1 MFTTETHGGGVAAA
15 GMDGQGLIGGQGV
28 AGIEKT
34 MKWKLFFFIGSLI
47 VLVTGVSCTLFWTV
61 APAQFMT
68 TLFLLLFGVLMVVL
82 DFPIPNPTQRDWPN
96 LVSIR
101 DHCYK
106 FVLFMTRF
114 MGRGMW
120 YLFLATMVFAAL
132 WDTNISWTLYLVPGV
147 VGCSC
152 FVERPWWLY
161 LKEHCCY
168 LISMQLDKARN
179 ILLREKGLL
188 NAPFNHQSTS
198 ASQIEDDNPVPAK
211 FALQE
216 FNYWVT
222 PGLMLMGLSLLQKLH
237 LGHNRLARID
247 SLESCTQLEELM
259 VPHQQPPVEA
269 PLQFCPTSIAA
280 ISSTLNVLNTAGN
293 RLEDLQELTPLRL
306 TTLDLS
312 ENKIRQV
319 GELKDVIS
327 GDVLR
332 RVNLQGN
339 PFAFHERRYRTA
351 VVLCSTAIEEIDGRE
366 VLPQE
371 RDFVRRLDEQK
382 RKLNAQRKKHLNRA
396 ATDGRPRNLGAMPDK
411 GSGRQL
417 KPAEG
422 ESWGLQD
429 WKF

>member
-1 MFTTETHGGGVAAA
+1 MPNFADFVEELGSEEEESDKANRVPVSSTCTPSVSSAPRARGQPLTQEVITFSTNANRGNLSQEAFNQKLTHLQIQNKRIGP
-15 GMDGQGLIGGQGV
+15 DLEGLRLVPAVYVLQV
-28 AGIEKT
+28 EKRR
-34 MKWKLFFFIGSLI
+34 L
-47 VLVTGVSCTLFWTV
+47 
-61 APAQFMT
+61 Q
-68 TLFLLLFGVLMVVL
+68 
-82 DFPIPNPTQRDWPN
+82 Q
-96 LVSIR
+96 
-101 DHCYK
+101 
-106 FVLFMTRF
+106 
-114 MGRGMW
+114 
-120 YLFLATMVFAAL
+120 
-132 WDTNISWTLYLVPGV
+132 LYLQNN
-147 VGCSC
+147 
-152 FVERPWWLY
+152 R
-161 LKEHCCY
+161 
-168 LISMQLDKARN
+168 ITSMA
-179 ILLREKGLL
+179 GL
-188 NAPFNHQSTS
+188 
-198 ASQIEDDNPVPAK
+198 E
-211 FALQE
+211 
-216 FNYWVT
+216 
-222 PGLMLMGLSLLQKLH
+222 GLSLLQKLH

-306 TTLDLS
+306 STLDLS

-319 GELKDVIS
+319 GELKEVIS

-332 RVNLQGN
+332 RVTLQGN
-339 PFAFHERRYRTA
+339 PFAFHDRRYRSA

-382 RKLNAQRKKHLNRA
+382 RKLNAQRKKHLNRT
-396 ATDGRPRNLGAMPDK
+396 ATDGRPRNLGAMPEK

>member
-1 MFTTETHGGGVAAA
+1 MPNFADFVEELGSEEEESDKANRVPVSSTCTPSVASAPRARGQPLTQEVITFSTNANRGNLSQEAFNQKLTHLQIQNKRIGP
-15 GMDGQGLIGGQGV
+15 DLEGLRLV
-28 AGIEKT
+28 PAVYV
-34 MKWKLFFFIGSLI
+34 LYSYDNLI
-47 VLVTGVSCTLFWTV
+47 VSLSGI
-61 APAQFMT
+61 Q
-68 TLFLLLFGVLMVVL
+68 
-82 DFPIPNPTQRDWPN
+82 N
-96 LVSIR
+96 LR
-101 DHCYK
+101 R
-106 FVLFMTRF
+106 LQQ
-114 MGRGMW
+114 
-120 YLFLATMVFAAL
+120 
-132 WDTNISWTLYLVPGV
+132 LYLQNN
-147 VGCSC
+147 
-152 FVERPWWLY
+152 R
-161 LKEHCCY
+161 
-168 LISMQLDKARN
+168 ITSMA
-179 ILLREKGLL
+179 GL
-188 NAPFNHQSTS
+188 
-198 ASQIEDDNPVPAK
+198 E
-211 FALQE
+211 
-216 FNYWVT
+216 
-222 PGLMLMGLSLLQKLH
+222 GLSLLQKLH

-306 TTLDLS
+306 STLDLS

-319 GELKDVIS
+319 GELKEVIS

-332 RVNLQGN
+332 RVTLQGN
-339 PFAFHERRYRTA
+339 PFAFHDRRYRSA

-396 ATDGRPRNLGAMPDK
+396 ATDGRPRNLGAMPEK